1 MARKGVDIKKGKR
14 GANVA
19 GKPFKTTALMM
30 TGMAVAGKLVLGTTY
45 TILSRTDANALGLD
59 AAYDTTNNVAVYHH
73 IDEFYRMAGEGVPLY
88 FMVVAQTVL
97 PGVMIDDA
105 TGIYS
110 KKLIID
116 AKGEAF
122 NLGIIFNPATGYT
135 ETAVDGLNSDIRTAI
150 KKAQAL
156 HQWAYDTD
164 RPVQIFLE
172 GRGYTAPAASALNLR
187 AIPDGA
193 GGATFEADRVS
204 LVVGQDW
211 DFAESLTGLARKYAA
226 VGTALGTL
234 AAMEINE
241 CIGEVERMNI
251 TDDLRNKWLVAGLS
265 NHIKC
270 ADQEADLNTL
280 DTKGYIFADLYTGV
294 SGYRWNGDPTCTP
307 IIVDADGNMNCH
319 TVAYGRTNDF
329 AVRKLRAAYLPLI
342 NKVKPVNTSTGLMPT
357 GIIKDIENKGNDVF
371 DDMAAEGWLS
381 GGKTYVDPLSDILV
395 AKEVDISYS
404 IVPYGIIGKINGVIN
419 LKTKL

>member
-14 GANVA
+14 GANVS
-19 GKPFKTTALMM
+19 GKPFKSTGFIMS
-30 TGMAVAGKLVLGTTY
+30 GMAVVDKLVLGKTY
-45 TILSRTDANALGLD
+45 TIYSTTDANALGLN

-97 PGVMIDDA
+97 PGVMLDDPS
-105 TGIYS
+105 TLYS
-110 KKLIID
+110 RKMVID
-116 AKGEAF
+116 AKGDIF
-122 NLGIIFNPATGYT
+122 NFGVIFNPATGYT

-150 KKAQAL
+150 KKAQAF

-172 GRGYTAPAASALNLR
+172 GRGFTAPAASALNLR

-193 GGATFEADRVS
+193 GGATIECDRVS
-204 LVVGQDW
+204 VVLGQDW

-234 AAMEINE
+234 AMLEVNE
-241 CIGEVERMNI
+241 CIGEVERCNI
-251 TDDLRNKWLVAGLS
+251 TDDLKNKWLVAGLS

-280 DTKGYIFADLYTGV
+280 DTKGYIFADLYTGI

-307 IIVDADGNMNCH
+307 IIVDSDNNMNCH
-319 TVAYGRTNDF
+319 TVGYGRTNDF
-329 AVRKLRAAYLPLI
+329 AVRRLRSAYLPLI
-342 NKVKPVNTSTGLMPT
+342 NKVKPVNTATGFMPT
-357 GIIKDIENKGNDVF
+357 GVIKDIEKKGDDVF
-371 DDMAAEGWLS
+371 EDMAAEGWLS
-381 GGKTYVDPLSDILV
+381 GGKTSADPESDILV
-395 AKEVDISYS
+395 AKEVDIAYS

-419 LKTKL
+419 VKTKL